1 MAEFFQDG
9 PQLGNQYREDRS
21 LQWMLRR
28 YLTAEVLA
36 DVDLDL
42 DRFGDRV
49 VGDIAEMARDAATN
63 LPRLIPYDPWGRR
76 IDHIETARGWQQL
89 DRVSAEEGIVATAY
103 ERKHGAYSR
112 IHQLAKLYLFNPSS
126 AIYSCPLAM
135 TDGAARLI
143 EVHGDEYLKSRAF
156 PRLTSRDPSTFWT
169 SGQWMTERTGGSD
182 VGGTSTIAHAEGVGN
197 TYHLH
202 GTKWFTSATTSQ
214 MAMTLARI
222 ADGEGQSIEGSRG
235 LSLFYL
241 ETRGADGQLNNIALH
256 RLKDKLGTKALP
268 TAELTMNGTVARL
281 IGRPGEGVKRIVTL
295 VNVTRVYN
303 SVCAVSGMR
312 RAIALAR
319 DYARRR
325 SAFGR
330 PLSEQPLHVETLAQL
345 QVEYEAGLALV
356 FHVAS
361 LMGKEECG
369 EANEQESAVL
379 RILTPLA
386 KLYTAKQVVSVSSE
400 VLEAFGGAGYVED
413 TGLPALLRDSQV
425 LSIWEGTTNVLSL
438 DVLRSMAKEGT
449 LPPLLEHLSEISS
462 RSKRS
467 PLADEVGKITRA
479 IEQIRGA
486 AMTMGSEG
494 PDFSQS
500 LARRFAFSLART
512 GMATLLVEHA
522 RWSLEEGLDARAVAT
537 ARRFCEQDLVPLA
550 TPDRRHRDASLSLA
564 LDEELLEAELLRPSI
579 AGKR

>member
-1 MAEFFQDG
+1 MGEFFQDG
-9 PQLGNQYREDRS
+9 PQLGNQYRDDRS

-28 YLTAEVLA
+28 YLSEDVLA
-36 DVDLDL
+36 DVDGDL

-49 VGDIAEMARDAATN
+49 VGDIAEMGRDAETN
-63 LPRLIPYDPWGRR
+63 LPRLVSYDPWGRR
-76 IDHIETARGWQQL
+76 IDHIETARGWQEL

-103 ERKHGAYSR
+103 ERKHGSASR

-135 TDGAARLI
+135 TDGSARLI
-143 EVHGDEYLKSRAF
+143 EVHGDEFLKERVF
-156 PRLTSRDPSTFWT
+156 PRLTSRDPKKFWT

-182 VGGTSTIAHAEGVGN
+182 VGGTSTIAHAEGVDN

-222 ADGEGQSIEGSRG
+222 ADGEGNVVDGSRG

-241 ETRGADGQLNNIALH
+241 ETRKSDGSLNNISLH

-281 IGRPGEGVKRIVTL
+281 IGKPGEGVKRIVTL

-303 SVCAVSGMR
+303 AICAVSGMR

-325 SAFGR
+325 RAFGR
-330 PLSEQPLHVETLAQL
+330 SLSEQPLHLETLAQL
-345 QVEYEAGLALV
+345 QVEYEGALALV

-361 LMGKEECG
+361 LLGKDECG

-379 RILTPLA
+379 RILTPIA
-386 KLYTAKQVVSVSSE
+386 KLYTAKQVVAVSSE
-400 VLEAFGGAGYVED
+400 ILESFGGAGYVED
-413 TGLPALLRDSQV
+413 TRLPALLRDAQV
-425 LSIWEGTTNVLSL
+425 LPIWEGTTNVLSL

-449 LPPLLEHLSEISS
+449 LPPLLEHLAELLS
-462 RSKRS
+462 RSKSS
-467 PLADEVGKITRA
+467 PLKSEVEKITRA
-479 IEQIRGA
+479 IDQIRRA
-486 AMTMGSEG
+486 AMTMAEEG

-512 GMATLLVEHA
+512 TIATLLVEHA
-522 RWSLEEGLDARAVAT
+522 RWSLAEGLDARAVAV
-537 ARRFCEQDLVPLA
+537 ARRWCQQDLAPLE
-550 TPDRRHRDASLSLA
+550 TTDCRHRDASSALA
-564 LDEELLEAELLRPSI
+564 LDEELLDAELLSPSI
-579 AGKR
+579 ANVK

>member
-28 YLTAEVLA
+28 YLSPEALA
-36 DVDLDL
+36 DVDFDL

-49 VGDIAEMARDAATN
+49 VGDIAEMARDAETN

-103 ERKHGAYSR
+103 ERKHGPYSR
-112 IHQLAKLYLFNPSS
+112 VHQLAKLYLFNPSS

-143 EVHGDEYLKSRAF
+143 EVHGDEYLKSRTF
-156 PRLTSRDPSTFWT
+156 PRLTSRDPATFWT

-182 VGGTSTIAHAEGVGN
+182 VGGTSTIAHAEGVGD

-222 ADGEGQSIEGSRG
+222 ADGEGKTIEGSRG

-241 ETRGADGQLNNIALH
+241 ETRDSEGQLNNIALH

-325 SAFGR
+325 TAFGR
-330 PLSEQPLHVETLAQL
+330 RLSEQPLHLETLAQL
-345 QVEYEAGLALV
+345 QVEFEAGLALI
-356 FHVAS
+356 FHIAS

-386 KLYTAKQVVSVSSE
+386 KLYTAKQVVGVSSE

-413 TGLPALLRDSQV
+413 TRLPALLRDSQV

-449 LPPLLEHLSEISS
+449 LPPLLEHLSEIIS
-462 RSKRS
+462 RSKSS
-467 PLADEVGKITRA
+467 PLAEEVGKITRA
-479 IEQIRGA
+479 LEQIRRT

-500 LARRFAFSLART
+500 VARRFAYSLART
-512 GMATLLVEHA
+512 TMASLLVEHA

-537 ARRFCEQDLVPLA
+537 ARRFCEQDLTPLA
-550 TPDRRHRDASLSLA
+550 TPDRRHRETSLSLA
-564 LDEELLEAELLRPSI
+564 LDEELLEAELLHPSI
-579 AGKR
+579 AGE